1 MAEVHRGGDWTWRY
15 DDEDDEDNDD
25 DDDEAQINS
34 VLSNVGVISLP
45 LQ

>member
-15 DDEDDEDNDD
+15 DDEDNEDND